1 MLLRDAFLIGVS
13 EKVADIEVPKLSKS
27 YLFDFI

>member
-1 MLLRDAFLIGVS
+1 MLLRDALPTGVF
-13 EKVADIEVPKLSKS
+13 ENEADIEVPKLSKN